1 MHAITVPQDPQS
13 LRERT
18 RLTAAQYIAAGIDPA
33 RSPFFVQSQVPEHAQ
48 LAWVLNC
55 FTGFGEASR
64 MTQFKDKS
72 QKQGADNASV
82 GLFTYPVL
90 MAADILLYQ
99 VDGVPVGEDQRQ
111 HLELTRNLA
120 QRFNSRFGETFVVPE
135 PIIMKET
142 AKIYDLQ
149 EPTSKMSKSAAS
161 DKGLIKLLDEPKATV
176 KKIKSAV
183 TDDGSVIAYDRE
195 AKPGVSN
202 LLSIYSAMT
211 GESIDSL
218 VKRYEGKMYGH
229 LKVDLADVVVEKLSP
244 LRERTLELMAEPA
257 ELDRL
262 LALGA
267 QKAREIAT
275 VTIENVYDKVGF
287 LPAQRG

>member
-1 MHAITVPQDPQS
+1 
-13 LRERT
+13 
-18 RLTAAQYIAAGIDPA
+18 
-33 RSPFFVQSQVPEHAQ
+33 
-48 LAWVLNC
+48 VL
-55 FTGFGEASR
+55 FPS
-64 MTQFKDKS
+64 
-72 QKQGADNASV
+72 
-82 GLFTYPVL
+82 PVL

-149 EPTSKMSKSAAS
+149 EPTSKMSKSATS

-244 LRERTLELMAEPA
+244 LRERTLELMADPA

-267 QKAREIAT
+267 RKAREIAT